1 MSELFNYESCGL
13 PNVWL
18 RNGFSVKETPY
29 GELVAIQD
37 LAGLHQAIGL
47 YVVDHKPLLSGAEIR
62 FLRKELDFS
71 QQALLDWLGV
81 SEPTIRNWEAERQP
95 ITVAA
100 DRMLR
105 LFYREHVKGNV
116 MIRQLVDQISRLER
130 QQAPEPLALEDTLE
144 GWKVAA

>member
-1 MSELFNYESCGL
+1 
-13 PNVWL
+13 
-18 RNGFSVKETPY
+18 
-29 GELVAIQD
+29 
-37 LAGLHQAIGL
+37 L

>member
-1 MSELFNYESCGL
+1 
-13 PNVWL
+13 
-18 RNGFSVKETPY
+18 
-29 GELVAIQD
+29 VAIQD

-71 QQALLDWLGV
+71 QQALSDWLGV

-116 MIRQLVDQISRLER
+116 MIRQLVDQINRLER
-130 QQAPEPLALEDTLE
+130 QQAPESLALENTLE